1 MFLKDIAIDLGT
13 SNTRVYVKGR
23 GIILREPSVVA
34 INKITSEILAVG
46 ETAREMLGRTPDN
59 ITALKPLK
67 DGVIA
72 DFDGT
77 RLMLS
82 HFIEKAIPKSLLN
95 KPRVVICV
103 PSGVTDVEERAV
115 EEVVER
121 AGAKEVYLMEEP
133 MAAAIGAGLKV
144 DSPEGTMVVDIGA
157 GTTEVAVLSLGGIV
171 VAKSIRIGGDE
182 LDEAIIEY
190 IKRQHNLFVGTVAA
204 EDIKKQIGAAQI
216 AMTEEKMEVKGR
228 NLTTGL
234 PETIIVTTSQIK
246 DAMQEAIDSIVNVIK
261 SALEQTPPELASDIM
276 ESGIVITGA
285 SAYIRNIDRYIN
297 EQTGIPVF
305 IAEKAEDAV
314 IKGAGMSLENIDI
327 LRRKSKIAKR

>member
-13 SNTRVYVKGR
+13 ANTRVYVKGK

-34 INKITSEILAVG
+34 INKVTSEILAVG
-46 ETAREMLGRTPDN
+46 QTAREMLGRTPDN

-82 HFIEKAIPKSLLN
+82 HFIEKVMPKSLLN

-144 DSPEGTMVVDIGA
+144 DSPEGTMIVDIGA

-182 LDEAIIEY
+182 LDESIIEY
-190 IKRQHNLFVGTVAA
+190 IKRQHNLFIGAVAA
-204 EDIKKQIGAAQI
+204 EEIKIQIGAAQI
-216 AMTEEKMEVKGR
+216 AMTEERMEVKGR

-234 PETIIVTTSQIK
+234 PETIIVTTSQVK
-246 DAMQEAIDSIVNVIK
+246 EAMQETIDAIVNVIK

-276 ESGIVITGA
+276 EKGIVITGGGA
-285 SAYIRNIDRYIN
+285 LIRNIDRYIN
-297 EQTGIPVF
+297 ELTGIPVF
-305 IAEKAEDAV
+305 ISEKSEDAV